1 MDEQLHQ
8 PQHENETVDDAM
20 DEHLRK
26 YCQELVMARD
36 LLEQEE
42 SRKISQTLELEQD
55 QKERDKIQKEK
66 YEVERKFQ
74 QQKEDLERK
83 IREDKVEAEKK
94 LTTIDARIN
103 KRRADCVYREMAIV
117 QLRSRARTSGLNVR
131 RHILSK
137 ERI

>member
-1 MDEQLHQ
+1 M
-8 PQHENETVDDAM
+8 
-20 DEHLRK
+20 
-26 YCQELVMARD
+26 
-36 LLEQEE
+36 
-42 SRKISQTLELEQD
+42 SQTLELEQD

-103 KRRADCVYREMAIV
+103 KRKADCVYREMAIV
-117 QLRSRARTSGLNVR
+117 
-131 RHILSK
+131 
-137 ERI
+137 

>member
-1 MDEQLHQ
+1 M
-8 PQHENETVDDAM
+8 
-20 DEHLRK
+20 
-26 YCQELVMARD
+26 
-36 LLEQEE
+36 
-42 SRKISQTLELEQD
+42 EQD

-103 KRRADCVYREMAIV
+103 KRKADCVYRDMAIV
-117 QLRSRARTSGLNVR
+117 QLKSRARTSGLNVR

-137 ERI
+137 ERK

>member
-1 MDEQLHQ
+1 M
-8 PQHENETVDDAM
+8 
-20 DEHLRK
+20 
-26 YCQELVMARD
+26 
-36 LLEQEE
+36 LEQEE

-66 YEVERKFQ
+66 YEVERKF
-74 QQKEDLERK
+74 
-83 IREDKVEAEKK
+83 REDKVEAEKK

-103 KRRADCVYREMAIV
+103 KRKADCVYRDMAIV
-117 QLRSRARTSGLNVR
+117 QLKSRARTSGLNVR

>member
-1 MDEQLHQ
+1 M
-8 PQHENETVDDAM
+8 
-20 DEHLRK
+20 
-26 YCQELVMARD
+26 
-36 LLEQEE
+36 LEQEE

-74 QQKEDLERK
+74 QQKDDLERK

-94 LTTIDARIN
+94 LATIDARIN
-103 KRRADCVYREMAIV
+103 KRKADCVYREMAIV